1 MSLTNEVAAV
11 LAEQH
16 FAALAV
22 GDVALAARCIHPA
35 HVNHMAADEPP
46 ACATPGIPGFLAT
59 SAWLRLAFSDLS
71 FEIIELT
78 ADDDRTMAHVRMS
91 GRQTGPFVVFPPGAR
106 PVVFAPTGLAFSVRQ
121 VHVFR
126 HRDGRHGEHIA
137 VRDDLG
143 MMTQL
148 GHLPP
153 SPGAAWRM
161 ARTALTGYGAHA
173 VRQAIRVS
181 ADAAAGV
188 AAAVP
193 SDRSLRAVS
202 RHELAP
208 RPDVCPVQLSSA
220 RAGSVQVVEHS
231 GAVVTLTECD
241 WRPGLGWRRGRRPR
255 AGRGGGSR
263 C

>member
-1 MSLTNEVAAV
+1 MSLTNEMAAV

-16 FAALAV
+16 FTALAA

-35 HVNHMAADEPP
+35 NVNHMAADEPP
-46 ACATPGIPGFLAT
+46 ACATPGVPGFLAT

-78 ADDDRTMAHVRMS
+78 ADADRTMAHVRMS

-106 PVVFAPTGLAFSVRQ
+106 PVVFAPTGLAFSMRQ

-153 SPGAAWRM
+153 SPRAAWRM
-161 ARTALTGYGAHA
+161 ARTALTGYRARA
-173 VRQAIRVS
+173 VREAIRVS
-181 ADAAAGV
+181 TDAAAGV

-193 SDRSLRAVS
+193 SDRSLRAAP
-202 RHELAP
+202 RHELVRSSHLDMSCRVA
-208 RPDVCPVQLSSA
+208 VC
-220 RAGSVQVVEHS
+220 REDWS
-231 GAVVTLTECD
+231 GLQ
-241 WRPGLGWRRGRRPR
+241 
-255 AGRGGGSR
+255 
-263 C
+263 